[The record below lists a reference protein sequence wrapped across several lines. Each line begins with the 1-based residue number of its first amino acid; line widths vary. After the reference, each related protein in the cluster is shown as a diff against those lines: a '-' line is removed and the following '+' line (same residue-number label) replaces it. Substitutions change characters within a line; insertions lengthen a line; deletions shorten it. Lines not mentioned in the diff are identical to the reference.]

1 MENPKERNVEFFISN
16 IGGKDSAEVVD
27 LNKIFQMNFSYNF
40 DLLKNIMEALMK
52 NQKIFQTELKE
63 KTDKIADLENKISE
77 LKLSPGQAPIDTIKT
92 QTQLEPSSYQQI
104 EINKEPAQKMN
115 QKFLSIMKSGNITIK
130 APPNDIV
137 LDESSFNDEK
147 TLMIIVSIIY
157 IFKVLF
163 RTKLTE

>member
-1 MENPKERNVEFFISN
+1 
-16 IGGKDSAEVVD
+16 
-27 LNKIFQMNFSYNF
+27 
-40 DLLKNIMEALMK
+40 MK

-104 EINKEPAQKMN
+104 EINKEPAKKMN

-157 IFKVLF
+157 IFKFLF
-163 RTKLTE
+163 RKKLTE

>member
-1 MENPKERNVEFFISN
+1 MENQKERKVEFFISN

-130 APPNDIV
+130 GPPNDIV

-157 IFKVLF
+157 IFKFLF
-163 RTKLTE
+163 RKKLTE